1 MSCTFAALIFLRKK
15 IRNSQ
20 TFSFSQIS
28 FIFTQSGI
36 NRRTKVVSLVS
47 CFAVNGNICLYASR
61 PYISDWI
68 IVHVK
73 PEGVNASC
81 VVLNILNIFL
91 FRSMKKNDVD
101 CIRQVCFFVK
111 IQIMFNTRLW
121 CRLFQFIHCV
131 VWKMF
136 KYFVHC
142 TPELC
147 KVQTEMQ
154 IQQYFRG
161 IMEFNM
167 VPTINFLIFLLP
179 CQFKFYNALWTSYW
193 QIILNL
199 VMLNLVSFP

>member
-1 MSCTFAALIFLRKK
+1 MFCCEWKYLLVCITTIYFWLNHRTRKTGRSECIMCCIEYFKYIFVPS
-15 IRNSQ
+15 N
-20 TFSFSQIS
+20 
-28 FIFTQSGI
+28 
-36 NRRTKVVSLVS
+36 
-47 CFAVNGNICLYASR
+47 
-61 PYISDWI
+61 
-68 IVHVK
+68 
-73 PEGVNASC
+73 E
-81 VVLNILNIFL
+81 
-91 FRSMKKNDVD
+91 KNDVD

-111 IQIMFNTRLW
+111 MQIMFNTRLW

-167 VPTINFLIFLLP
+167 VPTINFPIFLLP
-179 CQFKFYNALWTSYW
+179 CQFKFYNALLTSYW

-199 VMLNLVSFP
+199 VLCTLCLT